1 MLLPEFVMMPTTV
14 QPVMNVAHPAFHIL
28 KVIRETYLR
37 AFVEI
42 SKAEGTQPS
51 KSGNKNI
58 YFM

>member
-1 MLLPEFVMMPTTV
+1 MMPTTV
-14 QPVMNVAHPAFHIL
+14 QPVINVAHPVFHIL

-37 AFVEI
+37 AFVET
-42 SKAEGTQPS
+42 SKAEGIQPS